1 MDDFMQFVRKN
12 LASSLGIFRIRQT
25 SLVPLLLGPL
35 MLAVGDGLPH
45 FALNTAAAQQAAP
58 PTAQSTPPSP
68 PPATEVE
75 AAAAPVP
82 AKVDV
87 QPLAEDVE
95 IAARLERILTA
106 TKWFGNPKV
115 DVEEGVVFID
125 GEANRESSKEWATKL
140 AGSTQDVVA
149 VVNRMTVT
157 ERSAW
162 DFSPAWEQLRVM
174 GRTAVQSL
182 PAAVISL
189 VVLTLTFFATFFA
202 TRSAR
207 RLGSRR
213 FKNALLS
220 EVAARAAA
228 IPVIIIGLYLA
239 MRISG
244 LTQIAATVLGGT
256 GLIGIII
263 GIAFRDI
270 AENFLASILISMQR
284 PFQAGDLVTIADH
297 QGFVQKVTTRG
308 TIIVTLDGN
317 HVQIPNATIYKSVI
331 RNHSANPNGR
341 LDFIIRIGYDDSM
354 EQTQEI
360 VLNVLREHPAV
371 LRDPEPLIL
380 VEELT
385 PTGINIHAYFWING
399 RDFSALKVR
408 SATLRQIV
416 AALND
421 AGITLPDAREI
432 IFPLGVPL
440 IKPDQAEAHR
450 MEQEREEPLAAE
462 PTPPVVTRSEGGL
475 RNEREEIREQVKQ
488 SREIEPGS
496 NLLKETAAV
505 E

>member
-1 MDDFMQFVRKN
+1 
-12 LASSLGIFRIRQT
+12 
-25 SLVPLLLGPL
+25 
-35 MLAVGDGLPH
+35 
-45 FALNTAAAQQAAP
+45 
-58 PTAQSTPPSP
+58 
-68 PPATEVE
+68 
-75 AAAAPVP
+75 
-82 AKVDV
+82 
-87 QPLAEDVE
+87 
-95 IAARLERILTA
+95 
-106 TKWFGNPKV
+106 
-115 DVEEGVVFID
+115 
-125 GEANRESSKEWATKL
+125 
-140 AGSTQDVVA
+140 
-149 VVNRMTVT
+149 MTVA

-162 DFSPAWEQLRVM
+162 DFTPAWEQLRLM
-174 GRTAVQSL
+174 GRGAVQAL
-182 PAAVISL
+182 PAAVMSL
-189 VVLTLTFFATFFA
+189 VVLTLTFFATIVA
-202 TRSAR
+202 TRTAR
-207 RLGSRR
+207 RLGARR
-213 FKNALLS
+213 FHNALLS

-228 IPVIIIGLYLA
+228 IPVIIVGLYLA

-416 AALND
+416 AALNE
-421 AGITLPDAREI
+421 AGVTLPDSREI

-440 IKPDQAEAHR
+440 IEPDRAEARR
-450 MEQEREEPLAAE
+450 MEQELEEPLAAE
-462 PTPPVVTRSEGGL
+462 PAPPVVTRSEGGL
-475 RNEREEIREQVKQ
+475 RNEREEIRAQVKQ
-488 SREIEPGS
+488 SRELEPGS
-496 NLLKETAAV
+496 NLLKEIAAV

>member
-1 MDDFMQFVRKN
+1 MH
-12 LASSLGIFRIRQT
+12 STRQLLHRPT
-25 SLVPLLLGPL
+25 SP
-35 MLAVGDGLPH
+35 ACRT
-45 FALNTAAAQQAAP
+45 TAAILTFIAIGLAIIADNSSARGQAPAP
-58 PTAQSTPPSP
+58 AEATKPIV
-68 PPATEVE
+68 PATEVE
-75 AAAAPVP
+75 AAAQVP
-82 AKVDV
+82 PKVDV
-87 QPLAEDVE
+87 QPLADDVD
-95 IAARLERILTA
+95 IASRLERIMIA
-106 TKWFGNPKV
+106 TKWFVDPKV
-115 DVEEGVVFID
+115 DVQEGVVFLD
-125 GEANRESSKEWATKL
+125 GQANRESSKEWATKL

-149 VVNRMTVT
+149 VVNRMTVV

-182 PAAVISL
+182 PAAIISIFVL
-189 VVLTLTFFATFFA
+189 VLTFFATILA
-202 TRSAR
+202 TRMAR
-207 RLGSRR
+207 RFGTKKFR
-213 FKNALLS
+213 NALLS

-239 MRISG
+239 MRVSG

-284 PFQAGDLVTIADH
+284 PFQAGDLVTITDH
-297 QGFVQKVTTRG
+297 HGFVQKVTTRG

-341 LDFIIRIGYDDSM
+341 LDYIIRIGYDDSM
-354 EQTQEI
+354 ERTQEI
-360 VLNVLREHPAV
+360 VLKVLREHPAV
-371 LRDPEPLIL
+371 LADPEPLIL

-385 PTGINIHAYFWING
+385 ATGINIHAYFWING
-399 RDFSALKVR
+399 RDFSGSRVR

-416 AALND
+416 AALAE
-421 AGITLPDAREI
+421 AGITMPDAREV

-440 IKPDQAEAHR
+440 IEPEKAEAQR
-450 MEQEREEPLAAE
+450 IEREEEEAHE
-462 PTPPVVTRSEGGL
+462 PAPPIVTRSEGGL
-475 RNEREEIREQVKQ
+475 RNEREVIREQVKQ
-488 SREIEPGS
+488 SRELEPGS
-496 NLLKETAAV
+496 NLLKETAAA

>member
-1 MDDFMQFVRKN
+1 MEGFMLIARKN
-12 LASSLGIFRIRQT
+12 RASSRGASRIRQT
-25 SLVPLLLGPL
+25 ILVPLFFGSLLIAGSDGPS
-35 MLAVGDGLPH
+35 H
-45 FALNTAAAQQAAP
+45 FALNTALAQQASP
-58 PTAQSTPPSP
+58 PTAQSTPPSA

-87 QPLAEDVE
+87 QPIAEDVE

-106 TKWFGNPKV
+106 TKWFANAKV

-149 VVNRMTVT
+149 VVNRMTVA

-162 DFSPAWEQLRVM
+162 DFTPAWEQLRLM
-174 GRTAVQSL
+174 GRGAVQAL
-182 PAAVISL
+182 PAAVMSL
-189 VVLTLTFFATFFA
+189 VVLTLTFFATIVA
-202 TRSAR
+202 TRTAR
-207 RLGSRR
+207 RLGARR
-213 FKNALLS
+213 FHNALLS

-228 IPVIIIGLYLA
+228 IPVIIVGLYLA

-416 AALND
+416 AALNE
-421 AGITLPDAREI
+421 AGVTLPDSREI

-440 IKPDQAEAHR
+440 IEPDRAEARR
-450 MEQEREEPLAAE
+450 MEQELEEPLAAE
-462 PTPPVVTRSEGGL
+462 PAPPVVTRSEGGL
-475 RNEREEIREQVKQ
+475 RNEREEIRAQVKQ
-488 SREIEPGS
+488 SRELEPGS
-496 NLLKETAAV
+496 NLLKEIAAV

>member
-1 MDDFMQFVRKN
+1 MLFARTICNGSATPYRLRSRIALRSFTLLIPAVTG
-12 LASSLGIFRIRQT
+12 LSLGTFGT
-25 SLVPLLLGPL
+25 HSLAIG
-35 MLAVGDGLPH
+35 
-45 FALNTAAAQQAAP
+45 QQ
-58 PTAQSTPPSP
+58 PTPSADSKPSP
-68 PPATEVE
+68 ESPPATEEE

-87 QPLAEDVE
+87 EPLAEDYD
-95 IAARLERILTA
+95 IADRLERILSA
-106 TKWFGNPKV
+106 TKWFSSPRV
-115 DVEEGVVFID
+115 SVEEGVVFLD

-149 VVNRMTVT
+149 VVNRMTVV
-157 ERSAW
+157 EKSIW

-174 GRTAVQSL
+174 GRDAVQLL
-182 PAAVISL
+182 PAVVISL
-189 VVLTLTFFATFFA
+189 VVLLLTFFATILA

-207 RLGSRR
+207 RLGTRR
-213 FKNALLS
+213 FHNALLS

-228 IPVIIIGLYLA
+228 VPVIIIGLYLA
-239 MRISG
+239 MRVSG

-284 PFQAGDLVTIADH
+284 PFQAGDLVTIANH

-317 HVQIPNATIYKSVI
+317 HVQIPNATIYKSII

-354 EQTQEI
+354 ERTQEI
-360 VLNVLREHPAV
+360 VLNVLRAHPAV
-371 LRDPEPLIL
+371 LVDPEPLIL

-385 PTGINIHAYFWING
+385 PTGVNIHAYFWING
-399 RDFSALKVR
+399 RDFSGLKVR
-408 SATLRQIV
+408 SATLRQII
-416 AALND
+416 AKLNE
-421 AGITLPDAREI
+421 AGITMPDSREI

-440 IKPDQAEAHR
+440 IEPDKAEAQR
-450 MEQEREEPLAAE
+450 MEREREEPVAE
-462 PTPPVVTRSEGGL
+462 PAPPVVTRSEGGL
-475 RNEREEIREQVKQ
+475 RNEREEIREQVKN
-488 SREIEPGS
+488 SRELEPGS
-496 NLLKETAAV
+496 NLLKETATV

>member
-1 MDDFMQFVRKN
+1 MLFVRQSHTEAAATQR
-12 LASSLGIFRIRQT
+12 LRSRRPLRCL
-25 SLVPLLLGPL
+25 SLVLAAVAGLLVW
-35 MLAVGDGLPH
+35 ADGYHSHGQEATP
-45 FALNTAAAQQAAP
+45 AADKAP
-58 PTAQSTPPSP
+58 PAESL
-68 PPATEVE
+68 PATEVE

-87 QPLAEDVE
+87 EPVAEDYD
-95 IAARLERILTA
+95 IADRLERILTA
-106 TKWFGNPKV
+106 TKWFAGPRV
-115 DVEEGVVFID
+115 SVEEGVVFLD

-149 VVNRMTVT
+149 VVNRMTVV
-157 ERSAW
+157 EKSVW

-174 GRTAVQSL
+174 GRDAVQLL
-182 PAAVISL
+182 PAIVISL
-189 VVLTLTFFATFFA
+189 VVMLLTFFATILA

-207 RLGSRR
+207 RIGTKR
-213 FKNALLS
+213 FQNALLS

-228 IPVIIIGLYLA
+228 VPVIILGLYLA

-317 HVQIPNATIYKSVI
+317 HVQIPNATIYKSII

-354 EQTQEI
+354 ERTQEI
-360 VLNVLREHPAV
+360 VLKVLREHPAV
-371 LRDPEPLIL
+371 LTDPEPLIL

-385 PTGINIHAYFWING
+385 PAGVNLHAYFWING
-399 RDFSALKVR
+399 RDFSGLKVR
-408 SATLRQIV
+408 SATLRQII
-416 AALND
+416 AKLNE
-421 AGITLPDAREI
+421 AGITMPDSREI

-440 IKPDQAEAHR
+440 IRSDRAEVQR
-450 MEQEREEPLAAE
+450 MELEREVISAAE
-462 PTPPVVTRSEGGL
+462 PAPPIVTRSEGGL
-475 RNEREEIREQVKQ
+475 RNESEEIREQVKI
-488 SREIEPGS
+488 SRELEPGS
-496 NLLKETAAV
+496 NLLKETAVV

>member
-1 MDDFMQFVRKN
+1 MLFARKN
-12 LASSLGIFRIRQT
+12 LASALGAPRLRQT
-25 SLVPLLLGPL
+25 ILVPLFLGSLLIAGNDGPS
-35 MLAVGDGLPH
+35 H
-45 FALNTAAAQQAAP
+45 FSANTASAQQTSP
-58 PTAQSTPPSP
+58 PTAQSTLPSA

-87 QPLAEDVE
+87 QPIAEDVE

-106 TKWFGNPKV
+106 TKWFANAKV

-189 VVLTLTFFATFFA
+189 VVLTLTFFATVFA

-228 IPVIIIGLYLA
+228 IPVIIVGLYLA

-284 PFQAGDLVTIADH
+284 PFLAGDLVTIADH
-297 QGFVQKVTTRG
+297 HGFVQKVTTRG

-360 VLNVLREHPAV
+360 VLKVLREHPAV
-371 LRDPEPLIL
+371 LTDPEPLIL

-385 PTGINIHAYFWING
+385 PTGVNIHAYFWING
-399 RDFSALKVR
+399 RDFSGAKVR

-416 AALND
+416 AALNE
-421 AGITLPDAREI
+421 AGITLPDSREI

-440 IKPDQAEAHR
+440 IEPDQAEAR
-450 MEQEREEPLAAE
+450 RLERERDEPLAAE
-462 PTPPVVTRSEGGL
+462 PAPPVVTRSEGGL
-475 RNEREEIREQVKQ
+475 RNEREVIREQVKQ
-488 SREIEPGS
+488 SRELEPGS